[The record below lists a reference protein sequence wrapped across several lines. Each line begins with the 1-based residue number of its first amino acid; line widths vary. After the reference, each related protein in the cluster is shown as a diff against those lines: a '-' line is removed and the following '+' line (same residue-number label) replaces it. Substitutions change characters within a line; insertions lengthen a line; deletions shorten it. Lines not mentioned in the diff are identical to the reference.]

1 MYKFQYVKVNLW
13 VIGRWM
19 SNFEN
24 LSSRSSLLKA
34 EKVLCCV
41 FEIEAEEVSNVDY
54 WQNFFDYRRC
64 LQEIETKLLLLCT
77 STALVGGIGKFI

>member
-1 MYKFQYVKVNLW
+1 M
-13 VIGRWM
+13 IGRWR

-34 EKVLCCV
+34 EKVLRCV

-54 WQNFFDYRRC
+54 WQNLFDYRCC
-64 LQEIETKLLLLCT
+64 LQEIETEHLLLCT
-77 STALVGGIGKFI
+77 STALVGGIGNFI